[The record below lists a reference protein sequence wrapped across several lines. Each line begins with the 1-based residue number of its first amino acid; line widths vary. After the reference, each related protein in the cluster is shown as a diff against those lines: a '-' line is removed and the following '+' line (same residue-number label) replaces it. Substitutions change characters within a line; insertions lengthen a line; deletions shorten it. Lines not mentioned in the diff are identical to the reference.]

1 MADIVFLGHI
11 EGIRYNDT
19 SIIVVASERK
29 KGYKKK
35 DGTII
40 DDELLSFRFIF
51 KSSFRK
57 YISEHFSSGML
68 VKIKGVLFPYAKDHQ
83 GNIIDGYSIIGQTI
97 DLAPYPSNNIR
108 IEKKRIKES
117 QSASDETPDLNA
129 FNQPDF

>member
-19 SIIVVASERK
+19 SIIIVASERK

-68 VKIKGVLFPYAKDHQ
+68 VKIKGVLLPYAKDHQ

-117 QSASDETPDLNA
+117 QTASDEIPDLDA

>member
-19 SIIVVASERK
+19 SIIIVATERK

-68 VKIKGVLFPYAKDHQ
+68 VKIKGVLLPYAKDHQ

-117 QSASDETPDLNA
+117 QSASDEIPDLDA